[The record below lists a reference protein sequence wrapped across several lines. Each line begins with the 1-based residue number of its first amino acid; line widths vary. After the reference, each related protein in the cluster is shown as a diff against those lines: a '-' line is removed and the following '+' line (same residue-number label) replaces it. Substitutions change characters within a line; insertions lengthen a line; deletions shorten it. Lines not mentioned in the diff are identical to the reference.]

1 MLARVATCLLI
12 GLVMAQCV
20 SLVNAQELAGASP
33 YRLRHETYQGR
44 DDSPVRRTTEDLE
57 PATQILPV
65 ETLVIGGSPSVEL
78 SPFPEERSAESNHSS
93 RRSSA
98 SVASSTEWQTSESQT
113 SELQTSE
120 LQTSE
125 SQTSELPT
133 ADLPLPPRRRDR
145 RDAAA
150 GDSSVMRSPIWT
162 VASSLT
168 MVVGLFLLTV
178 WGARKHLPQA
188 ATPLPEDVVRVL
200 GRAPLAH
207 RQTMQLVR
215 IGNKL
220 VLLCVTPQGAETLAE
235 IHDPDEV
242 SRLTSSC
249 DPSSPDVMSETFR
262 HILSEVR
269 DSRFS
274 TSAAEDEQRLQS
286 SLVRRHGG

>member
-20 SLVNAQELAGASP
+20 SLVNAQELAGTSH
-33 YRLRHETYQGR
+33 YRLRHETYPGR
-44 DDSPVRRTTEDLE
+44 DDSPVRRKAEEFE

-65 ETLVIGGSPSVEL
+65 ETLVIGESPSMKL
-78 SPFPEERSAESNHSS
+78 SPFPEERSAELNHSS

-98 SVASSTEWQTSESQT
+98 SVADSIES
-113 SELQTSE
+113 
-120 LQTSE
+120 QTSE

-150 GDSSVMRSPIWT
+150 GESSVMRSPIWT

-188 ATPLPEDVVRVL
+188 ATPLPDDVVRVL

-235 IHDPDEV
+235 IHDPNEV

-286 SLVRRHGG
+286 TFVRRHGG